1 MQKQFLSNLIITI
14 LLNLLV
20 KPVALF
26 AIDASVQNRV
36 GEAEYGL
43 YFTLLNLTVIFNIFL
58 DFGINNYTTKR
69 IAQQTTNQAN
79 FFGSIMVFRL
89 ILFIVYAL
97 VVSLTAIMLGYGWRE
112 FHILLFLVINQLLIL
127 SIAFFR
133 SHFSGLHLFKTD
145 AIISIMDRFLLILIA
160 GYLLFISNS
169 DLITIDSFVYIQTI
183 CYFITFIVGWTV
195 LNKQIK
201 GPFFYWDF
209 KGSLAIIKQSL
220 PYAALILLMLLYNRS
235 DAVILER
242 IHINGRIEAGFYAQG
257 FRLLDALYMFGMI
270 FAGLLFPMFSRLLK
284 NAINEVT
291 PLLQTAGNLLVGG
304 SIVIVTISLFN
315 AQFFLD
321 LLYHNVN
328 SSSILSFQLL
338 ISCFIPICINFIFGT
353 LLTANGNLKIL
364 NIISFSAVIFSIGLN
379 LFIIPGNGAVGAAL
393 VALCTQSLVALI
405 QMHFG
410 LKCIQLKLSF
420 KDFLPYL
427 ILIGSM
433 NLFGYS
439 LQLLQ
444 LNPLLD
450 VCIFALFGLFL
461 LFVLSLI
468 DIKNIK
474 KIIFSKA

>member
-1 MQKQFLSNLIITI
+1 MITI

-58 DFGINNYTTKR
+58 DFGINNYTTKK
-69 IAQQTTNQAN
+69 IAQQSTNQAN

-97 VVSLTAIMLGYGWRE
+97 VVYLSAIMLGYGARE

-145 AIISIMDRFLLILIA
+145 AMISIMDRFLLILIA

-201 GPFFYWDF
+201 GPLFHWDF
-209 KGSLAIIKQSL
+209 KGSLAIVKQSL

-284 NAINEVT
+284 NAIAEVK
-291 PLLQTAGNLLVGG
+291 PLLQTAGNLLIGG
-304 SIVIVTISLFN
+304 SIVIVSISLFN
-315 AQFFLD
+315 ADFFLH
-321 LLYHNVN
+321 LLYHNVSI
-328 SSSILSFQLL
+328 SSVLSFQFL

-353 LLTANGNLKIL
+353 LLTANGNLKTL
-364 NIISFSAVIFSIGLN
+364 NIISLSAVVFSIGLN
-379 LFIIPGNGAVGAAL
+379 LMIIPGHGAVGAAL
-393 VALCTQSLVALI
+393 VALCIQTLVALV
-405 QMHFG
+405 QMYFG
-410 LKCIQLKLSF
+410 LMCIQLKLTL
-420 KDFLPYL
+420 KDFIPYL
-427 ILIGSM
+427 ILIICMISS
-433 NLFGYS
+433 GYL
-439 LQLLQ
+439 LQFLQ
-444 LNPLLD
+444 LNSLLA
-450 VCIFALFGLFL
+450 VCIFALFGLLL

-474 KIIFSKA
+474 KMIFSKS